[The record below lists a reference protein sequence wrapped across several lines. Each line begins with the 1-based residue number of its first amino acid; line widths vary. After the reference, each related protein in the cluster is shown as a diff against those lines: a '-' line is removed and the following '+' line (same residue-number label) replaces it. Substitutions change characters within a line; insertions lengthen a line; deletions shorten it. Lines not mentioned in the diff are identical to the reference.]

1 MWRTLF
7 VAFAGVFYDGLDA
20 VQSLCSVY
28 DPFKVQPDNNK
39 FVIGGAFPLHDV
51 DCKNVLPDTVQEI
64 VAIQWALTHWN
75 QNPVNNHAKLG
86 LFAGDTCSR
95 SQEAMSQSLRFLDT
109 VGYHEPQECRTNNSG
124 TKLLGLVAPKDYT
137 SSTSLGK
144 MLTSSE
150 LPVAAYSSKAATAL
164 IEMGMQNIIATT
176 PTVEVYVEVLV
187 RLMSLLYSNLV
198 TVVQDG
204 FNKELVERVTKQL
217 NEAGIFVAEV
227 VDVDHPR
234 LAHVLRNTDS
244 NIILSLLS
252 TKEFIRVLSHPSVYK
267 MDKLWISLPTDGW
280 ALYDNQ
286 RSNLLNPEAHIQ
298 VITLQP
304 QLMELPDF
312 RDYFLRVL
320 RNNYQKF
327 QLFTSYVQQVY
338 NCSDTNCDVD
348 KQHMQQQYRPSMSIE
363 AAIRMTYAF
372 AAVGHKIASDSES
385 EEMCIH
391 PTPECTALIIR
402 ELLALDYEFGTG
414 DPPEFAGERL
424 SFYRGYGNVLLASG
438 MTVKVVEFFN
448 SNGEL
453 NVHQMM
459 TYTTGHQPT
468 IISSAVRAKNQHKRS
483 VCSPYRSFCGQCQ
496 NAQWVNEEQYFLSI
510 PRHYPM
516 YLVGLFDF
524 HSGPSC
530 QSTATTDISL
540 PMAFIHTVSTIKQ
553 RFADML
559 LLKNFDFGVLFVDSC
574 SSAKRAIEAV
584 VMTETQCFSF
594 TQADR
599 NITIVPGSA
608 LGYVSALH
616 GNSQEALK
624 GYFSSGDSAAALLTI
639 ALDSASRHEYSAVPT
654 ARNQVLALLK
664 FLSRMRWQFVTVA
677 LSEEDAESLVAFR
690 HFERLALERGICLAE
705 VLNIRGVRA
714 DNLPISTTTN
724 VTIVFATARE
734 ASAYLSLTLR
744 SPLKVVHVMMG
755 DAHDWYLHDTENR
768 KHFQGIVSI
777 QPKDVLHEDFR
788 EWARTTTPLTLPES
802 WFWSYMEDRWQCAL
816 TQKSKL
822 TYGKMCTGDEQVDLN
837 NLGRMTKAGYL
848 SRGVE
853 RFLLIVDSVYKK
865 LCPTQAGLCSDF
877 YEDGRRMIMRQIEKT
892 SVEDDIDIYEFL
904 RIGNDQY
911 TYRTIGNWSMNGGL
925 HLHVLYHSFFN
936 GPVESTCKPPMCKCF
951 IDGDF
956 FQQPLDSF
964 LLKAEDIDTDRSTGS
979 YVKKQPAFETE
990 KVAYRSVFEHL
1001 SLGKWRQDPYNF
1013 LLLASITILTFTAIA
1028 VLVLV
1033 LVKMYLRVVK
1043 GNQSLGISLLIGI
1056 IILFV
1061 TAYFFIFD
1069 ATDLVCRLR
1078 LAMHG
1083 FGYSLCFGVMI
1094 AKATQLR
1101 NAETLGFGSSV
1112 HISFWN
1118 YWLLLFFIIGVQ
1130 IALNTRWMT
1139 EPFMSTIAVSDSRT
1153 EMVCT
1158 MGREEFVLANIYVV
1172 ILLFLTLFINSI
1184 NRNIKRNYK
1193 ETKWLFVSSILC
1205 TLTWLSWVPA
1215 YIAVPNE
1222 FKEKVIVLELIFCAS
1237 ILLGLLFGPKI
1248 YILLSYEPVLVEYK
1262 ENQMNKE
1269 VALFEKDDLPSV
1281 RAVSPASSSGSST
1294 QSTTAAH
1301 SSRGA
1306 SGSPNYEEQFPIF
1319 HTVMKKKS
1327 KVRRS
1332 QSQHELSEQGYP
1344 RPEVAIVHAVSRPAS
1359 LGLKKAEVRQ

>member
-1 MWRTLF
+1 
-7 VAFAGVFYDGLDA
+7 
-20 VQSLCSVY
+20 
-28 DPFKVQPDNNK
+28 
-39 FVIGGAFPLHDV
+39 
-51 DCKNVLPDTVQEI
+51 
-64 VAIQWALTHWN
+64 
-75 QNPVNNHAKLG
+75 
-86 LFAGDTCSR
+86 
-95 SQEAMSQSLRFLDT
+95 
-109 VGYHEPQECRTNNSG
+109 
-124 TKLLGLVAPKDYT
+124 
-137 SSTSLGK
+137 
-144 MLTSSE
+144 MLTTSQ
-150 LPVAAYSSKAATAL
+150 LPVASYSSKAATAL
-164 IEMGMQNIIATT
+164 IEMGVENIIATT
-176 PTVEVYVEVLV
+176 PTIEVYVEVLV
-187 RLMSLLYSNLV
+187 RYSNKPSA
-198 TVVQDG
+198 
-204 FNKELVERVTKQL
+204 F
-217 NEAGIFVAEV
+217 I
-227 VDVDHPR
+227 
-234 LAHVLRNTDS
+234 HVLND
-244 NIILSLLS
+244 
-252 TKEFIRVLSHPSVYK
+252 PSVYK
-267 MDKLWISLPTDGW
+267 MDKLWISLPTDGR
-280 ALYDNQ
+280 ALYDDQ
-286 RSNLLNPEAHIQ
+286 RSNLLHPEAQIQ

-348 KQHMQQQYRPSMSIE
+348 KQYMRQRHRPSMSIE
-363 AAIRMTYAF
+363 AVIRMTYAF
-372 AAVGHKIASDSES
+372 AAVGRKIASDSES
-385 EEMCIH
+385 EETCIH
-391 PTPECTALIIR
+391 PTPECTAIIIR
-402 ELLALDYEFGTG
+402 ELLALDYEFGTE
-414 DPPEFAGERL
+414 DPPEFVGERL
-424 SFYRGYGNVLLASG
+424 SFYRGCGNVLLASG
-438 MTVKVVEFFN
+438 MTVKAVEFFN
-448 SNGEL
+448 SDGEL
-453 NVHQMM
+453 TAHQMM

-483 VCSPYRSFCGQCQ
+483 ICSPYRSFCGQCQ
-496 NAQWVNEEQYFLSI
+496 NVQWVNEEAIDLQRYFLSI

-516 YLVGLFDF
+516 YFVGLFDF

-540 PMAFIHTVSTIKQ
+540 PMAFIYTVSTIKQ

-574 SSAKRAIEAV
+574 SSAKRTVETA

-594 TQADR
+594 SQADR

-608 LGYVSALH
+608 LGYVSALN

-624 GYFSSGDSAAALLTI
+624 GYFSSGDSVAALLTTS
-639 ALDSASRHEYSAVPT
+639 LDSVSRHEYSTIPS
-654 ARNQVLALLK
+654 ARNQALALLK
-664 FLSRMRWQFVTVA
+664 FLNRMRWQFVTVA
-677 LSEEDAESLVAFR
+677 LSEEDAESLVTFR

-724 VTIVFATARE
+724 VTIVFSTARE

-744 SPLKVVHVMMG
+744 SPRKVIHVMMG
-755 DAHDWYLHDTENR
+755 DAHDWYLHDTENKKR
-768 KHFQGIVSI
+768 FQGIVSI
-777 QPKDVLHEDFR
+777 QPKRPTKVVKNFRYVTFKDVLHEDFR
-788 EWARTTTPLTLPES
+788 EWASTTTPLTLPES
-802 WFWSYMEDRWQCAL
+802 WFWSYVEDRWQCAL

-865 LCPTQAGLCSDF
+865 LCPAQAGLCSDF

-892 SVEDDIDIYEFL
+892 SVEDDVDIYEFL
-904 RIGNDQY
+904 RIGNGAFSSDQY

-925 HLHVLYHSFFN
+925 HLHVLFHSFFN
-936 GPVESTCKPPMCKCF
+936 EPVESTCKPPMCKCF
-951 IDGDF
+951 IDGDL

-964 LLKAEDIDTDRSTGS
+964 LLKAEDIDADRSTGS

-990 KVAYRSVFEHL
+990 KVAYGSV
-1001 SLGKWRQDPYNF
+1001 
-1013 LLLASITILTFTAIA
+1013 I
-1028 VLVLV
+1028 

-1056 IILFV
+1056 INLFV

-1139 EPFMSTIAVSDSRT
+1139 EPFMSTLAVSDSRT

-1193 ETKWLFVSSILC
+1193 VTK
-1205 TLTWLSWVPA
+1205 
-1215 YIAVPNE
+1215 
-1222 FKEKVIVLELIFCAS
+1222 
-1237 ILLGLLFGPKI
+1237 
-1248 YILLSYEPVLVEYK
+1248 
-1262 ENQMNKE
+1262 
-1269 VALFEKDDLPSV
+1269 
-1281 RAVSPASSSGSST
+1281 SSSFMLF
-1294 QSTTAAH
+1294 
-1301 SSRGA
+1301 
-1306 SGSPNYEEQFPIF
+1306 Y
-1319 HTVMKKKS
+1319 
-1327 KVRRS
+1327 
-1332 QSQHELSEQGYP
+1332 
-1344 RPEVAIVHAVSRPAS
+1344 
-1359 LGLKKAEVRQ
+1359 GLPFSDERFLFMQ